1 MEEFM
6 ANIVNTRIDERLV
19 HGQIVAFW
27 TNRLNATRIMVIDD
41 QAAGNDIQKAAL
53 KMACPAGTKLSILR
67 TERALE
73 KLSDPNNY
81 KGERLLV
88 VFRGPSTLKNA
99 VDKGYPEKNITV
111 GNMSS
116 RIGSHRIFKSTSV
129 TDEDIVLFRE
139 MANNGMT
146 FTAQMVPD
154 DKPENFIDL
163 IAKY

>member
-1 MEEFM
+1 M

-41 QAAGNDIQKAAL
+41 TAAGNDIQKAAL

-67 TERALE
+67 TQRAVEKLNDPANYVGERILCVFKGPATLKKALE
-73 KLSDPNNY
+73 L
-81 KGERLLV
+81 
-88 VFRGPSTLKNA
+88 
-99 VDKGYPEKNITV
+99 GYPSKDITV

-116 RIGSHRIFKSTSV
+116 RIGSHLIFKSTSV
-129 TDEDIVLFRE
+129 TDDDIKLFRE
-139 MANNGMT
+139 MAADGVK

-154 DKPENFIDL
+154 DEPKNFIDL